1 MWSTIVYESSVAT
14 LKESLVNVLFLQ
26 NFHEQ
31 VALPSIIYLLSIAV
45 NSFNDKYQISV
56 FTENQHMC

>member
-1 MWSTIVYESSVAT
+1 MYESSVAT
-14 LKESLVNVLFLQ
+14 LKESPANVLFLQ

-45 NSFNDKYQISV
+45 NSFSDKYQISV
-56 FTENQHMC
+56 FTENRHMR